1 MKEKFVVLLLSAM
14 MVAAPVAAKTHDKA
28 PAPAL
33 VKQAANSETLSHGRF
48 EGLTVYRP
56 DGATSAFVLLLSGDA
71 GWNADM
77 AERAQALV
85 AKGAMVVGI
94 STPQMIAALEKDGG
108 DCVYPDGDL
117 ENLGHFVQAYY
128 KLPTYSAPI
137 LAGYSTGATLAYAS
151 AVQSPPDRFAGVLT
165 LGFRPTLAMHKPV
178 CKGDGVEFNVRADQ
192 QGVDFLP
199 AKQLA
204 EPWFALQTTADKANP
219 LASARAFVGKVRNAT
234 LVPLPGLR
242 DDAKPAKSAAAWT
255 AAYDTLATWS
265 AMRTV
270 PAAPE
275 SLTGLPIVVVK
286 PKRGTPPSDLFALII
301 SGDGGWAGIDEEVA
315 AALSAKGITVI
326 GLDSLR
332 YFWTPR
338 TPDGL
343 TADVDRIIRYYLANL
358 KKSRAMLIG
367 YSQGADVTPF
377 VLNRLPSATRA
388 QLALAAVMG
397 LSDNALFEFHL
408 ANWVG
413 NTEEG
418 VPTQPEIDQ
427 LRRNVGTLP
436 VLCIYGQ
443 DDGEALCPK
452 LDAQQFQ
459 IIKLKGGH
467 HFGGDYERVAQEILG
482 AVPPASN

>member
-1 MKEKFVVLLLSAM
+1 MKKHFAAVLLSGIAWLPMA
-14 MVAAPVAAKTHDKA
+14 VTAKPHA
-28 PAPAL
+28 PAQTPPA
-33 VKQAANSETLSHGRF
+33 KNSETLSHGRF

-56 DGATSAFVLLLSGDA
+56 EGPTKSFVMLLSGDA

-77 AERAQALV
+77 AERAQVLV

-94 STPQMIAALEKDGG
+94 NTTQMVAALEKDDG

-128 KLPTYSAPI
+128 KLPTYFAPI

-165 LGFRPTLAMHKPV
+165 AAFRPALAMRKPL
-178 CKGDGVEFNVRADQ
+178 CKGDGIEFNAHPDHR
-192 QGVDFLP
+192 GVDFLP
-199 AKQLA
+199 AKKLD
-204 EPWFALQTTADKANP
+204 EPWFALQAAADKRNP
-219 LASARAFVGKVRNAT
+219 LSDAQAFVGKVQNAN
-234 LVPLPGLR
+234 LIPVAGLR
-242 DDAKPAKSAAAWT
+242 DDAKAAKWATAWG
-255 AAYDTLATWS
+255 AAYDKLAARPAT
-265 AMRTV
+265 RTV
-270 PAAPE
+270 PAAPA
-275 SLTGLPIVVVK
+275 SLTGLPIVVVE
-286 PKRGTPPSDLFALII
+286 PKRGAPPSDLFALII

-315 AALSAKGITVI
+315 ASLSAKGITVI

-338 TPDGL
+338 TPEGL
-343 TADVDRIIRYYLANL
+343 TADIDRIIRYYLVNL

-377 VLNRLPSATRA
+377 ILNRLPGATRA
-388 QLALAAVMG
+388 QLALSAVMG

-408 ANWVG
+408 SNWVG

-418 VPTQPEIDQ
+418 VPTQPEIDK
-427 LRRNVGTLP
+427 LRRNVGTMP

-452 LDAQQFQ
+452 LDAREFQ
-459 IIKLKGGH
+459 IVKLKGGH
-467 HFGGDYERVAQEILG
+467 HFGGDYDRVAQEILN
-482 AVPPASN
+482 AVPARQN